1 MENPINNRNKVKRIP
16 KRGHYDQ
23 ETLYN
28 ILDAGFVCHV
38 GFIQNNQPF
47 VIPTL
52 YGRIDDKLYIH
63 GASTSRMLKELEKG
77 LDVCLTVTHVD
88 ALVLARSA
96 FHHSM
101 NYRSA
106 MVFGKAYIAEE
117 PEKSQALKAISDN
130 IIAGRWEEVREPS
143 AKELKATTV
152 LRLEIEQVSSKV
164 RTGPPG
170 DDEPDYELPIWA
182 GLLNFETSVKE
193 IITDPLLKKEMEISP
208 SVKGFKPKNNPH

>member
-1 MENPINNRNKVKRIP
+1 MMKEYPVNSRNKLKRIP

-23 ETLYN
+23 ETLFQ
-28 ILDAGFVCHV
+28 ILDSAFICHI

-52 YGRIDDKLYIH
+52 YGRKDDKIYIH

-77 LDVCLTVTHVD
+77 LDICLTVTHVD
-88 ALVLARSA
+88 GLVLARSA

-106 MVFGKAYIAEE
+106 MVFAKAYIAEE
-117 PEKSQALKAISDN
+117 PEKSKALKIISDN
-130 IIAGRWEEVREPS
+130 IIDGRWEEVREPS
-143 AKELKATTV
+143 EKELKATTV
-152 LRLEIEQVSSKV
+152 LRLDIEQASCKI

-182 GLLNFETSVKE
+182 GLVNFETRIKDISP
-193 IITDPLLKKEMEISP
+193 DPLLMKDIEVSP
-208 SVKGFKPKNNPH
+208 SVKKFNPKK

>member
-1 MENPINNRNKVKRIP
+1 MKEYPKNQRNQVRRIP

-23 ETLYN
+23 ETLFK
-28 ILDAGFVCHV
+28 IIDGAFVCHV
-38 GFIQNNQPF
+38 GFVQNGQPF
-47 VIPTL
+47 VVPTL
-52 YGRIDDKLYIH
+52 YGRIGDKIYIH

-77 LDVCLTVTHVD
+77 IDVCLTVTHVD

-106 MVFGKAYIAEE
+106 MVFGKAYVTGE
-117 PEKSQALKAISDN
+117 PEKTTALKAISDN
-130 IIAGRWEEVREPS
+130 IIDGRWKEVREPS

-152 LRLEIEQVSSKV
+152 LRLEIEQASCKI

-170 DDEPDYELPIWA
+170 DDEPDYKLPVWA
-182 GLLNFETSVKE
+182 GLVNFETTIKD
-193 IITDPLLKKEMEISP
+193 ITADPLLREGIELSE
-208 SVKGFKPKNNPH
+208 SVKNFEVKN